1 MGTRISR
8 LVRGSLYMEADGKT
22 GAAAV
27 GWEGWVLTS
36 WSRVLSFIKAGCMR
50 RRWPKLQ
57 FKLRDCVGGQ
67 RLVCASVDPT
77 QYPSPLRCF

>member
-50 RRWPKLQ
+50 RRWPKG
-57 FKLRDCVGGQ
+57 KHHRGKHGKYGTTGHPDGGE
-67 RLVCASVDPT
+67 
-77 QYPSPLRCF
+77 